1 MAQHAYG
8 PYESSESVPREVPRL
23 QEFRDQYVAK
33 KKVCDELGILFGRC
47 KEETKA
53 ILTKKG
59 VTKPTK
65 EQLTKALDKIKQDH
79 FYVQG

>member
-47 KEETKA
+47 KEDATE
-53 ILTKKG
+53 KG